1 MRPPIRQPAL
11 RQACKGR
18 FVIGGKSG
26 KELSHNPEFRSG
38 RSCGFLRT
46 LAVHPLRHPLSVF
59 LLAGLIT
66 FQSPSLAQAGD
77 ILRGGASAA
86 SGRKAAD
93 ARANAGAQAAEL
105 AKAKA
110 QDRLA
115 RTTKAISDMRALQA
129 SARSAASTSV
139 PDGLVTGGL
148 KVLTG
153 ANAKW
158 TGASAPVQNGNTVT
172 ITQTDQQALLHW
184 ETFNVGKNTSLYF
197 DQKAGQNDSGKW
209 IAFNKVF
216 DPSGQPS
223 KILGSI
229 KADGQ
234 VYVINQNGIIFGAGS
249 QVNTRTFVASS
260 LPINDNLV
268 SGGLLNNKDAQFLFS
283 ALSVPGGSDGTPTF
297 TPDAPLTA
305 SGKVGDVI
313 VEKGATITGP
323 VNADGNGGRVMLV
336 GANVQNEGTI
346 STPSGQTILAA
357 GLQVGVQAH
366 NSSDP
371 SLRGLDVWIGNVGD
385 YAGSVTNSGIIES
398 YTGSVLMAGKKINQ
412 LGIIDSTTSVKLNGR
427 IDLIS
432 SYGAVANPNYDN
444 DTGDGSGGPIFLNQF
459 TGTVLFGPQS
469 VTRLLPDYAS
479 AKTVPGSTSLQN
491 SQINVLGLSIQMQGT
506 AMLLAPHADVSFQ
519 AGKWTFVDS
528 DNNRTVFKADGKT
541 GDDNLT
547 NAYAGSTQRFFYSG
561 GQVFLD
567 SGSLLD
573 VSGSTDVFVAL
584 SQHVVSVQFR
594 GSELADSPL
603 QRTSTVRGQN
613 LVVDLQLSGTYGG
626 RKWLGSP
633 LGDLTGVA
641 NNIALDIAQFT
652 ADGGTVNIRSG
663 GSIALQQGSTID
675 VSGGY
680 YRNEGG
686 AILTSRL
693 LRNGTLVD
701 IANATPDRTYDGVYD
716 GMNTASSTKWGVT
729 KTFKAALAPL
739 GGYSQQE
746 YISGAAGGEI
756 HLTAPAIVVG
766 GDLVGQTITGP
777 KQLDTPASLA
787 SLSFTFKAEARY
799 VLNSTTVNY
808 YDISPTPPAITFTTD
823 KPGAS
828 AFVVADGSSL
838 PEYLTSQFAISTSWW
853 NEKEGGFG
861 SVTVDNP
868 DGELLLPSG
877 VDVKIPAGGS
887 LTAKASNI
895 TIDGAITAPGGSVSL
910 TAYNFSPLEYQR
922 LTAILAPLSS
932 NPALGVVAGHGII
945 TLGTGAKIDVSGMLV
960 DDRPTANQA
969 ITTRR
974 ALDGGTV
981 SLEGYSIYLSKG
993 SVVDASGGV
1002 RAKPLSG
1009 FEFGNGG
1016 AISILAGKDPNQA
1029 DEGPLALLIGGSLA
1043 LDGTL
1048 SAFSAKTGGS
1058 LAIRANL
1065 IQIGG
1070 SASDPTML
1078 VLSPEFF
1085 QTGGFT
1091 NYSLTGIGK
1100 ADGTGY
1106 IPAIRVVAGTIVEP
1120 VAETLVLAPYQN
1132 SSENLALVPLLKPV
1146 GERSPVSISMAATG
1160 ANDPN
1165 DTQGILEVRG
1175 DIVLESG
1182 SVIRTDPGAKVLI
1195 GTNSDLSSTLAD
1207 TVSIEGSIEAPGGT
1221 IAIFTRNKFRLSSL
1235 AEQAATS
1242 ALPTVYIGPD
1252 AKISTA
1258 GIVVPS
1264 PDPFGRRIGTL
1275 YSGGTISIHGNIV
1288 AEAGAVLDVS
1298 GASGVFDIHPSQLS
1312 ALTQTAVPVNS
1323 GLNSIPYLL
1332 QTVATRVDSD
1342 GGTLELQGAEML
1354 FSDATLLGQAGGPT
1368 AVGGTL
1374 SIFSGRYYT
1383 FGATRTSA
1391 DINLIVTQSGQALS
1405 GSSSS
1410 RGIGIAVRDSN
1421 GTLVP
1426 GMGYFAADRFTAG
1439 GFASLDLGFKF
1450 IDASPISYGGNVGF
1464 VGPVSISAT
1473 GSIRV
1478 AGGGI
1483 IQADSSVD
1491 LSASYIAIGQE
1502 YRAPVNPSDAA
1513 LFAFQEYTGI
1523 AAPQYFPEAT
1533 YGTGSFSFNA
1543 SLIDIGTTVFKNT
1556 GKVAFTA
1563 TGGDIRGDGTLSM
1576 AGDLTLTAGQVYPN
1590 TLATFNIFA
1599 YDYAGGTGSVTI
1611 TGSGNRPMPY
1621 SVGGSLNIYASKIT
1635 QGGTLRAP
1643 FGSIT
1648 LGWDGTDLDPSTA
1661 TLDKPVNPAAGSA
1674 TSVPTTLEVVLESS
1688 SVTSVSA
1695 VDPATGE
1702 GVVIPFGLSTDGLSW
1717 VDPRGVT
1724 VTVSGLPQKNIAIA
1738 GNSVVAEAGSVIDI
1752 RGGGDLLAY
1761 RFVSGTGGSLDLLGE
1776 STGAWAGNTKYKA
1789 GTLVTY
1795 KGSTWSAR
1803 VAIDATDA
1811 KSALSP
1817 DVSLYWSEVED
1828 SYAIVPGY
1836 TAEYAPYSVNNT
1848 GDNATSL
1855 GGDPGLTSSNL
1866 NLGDRI
1872 YIDGVNGLAAGYYTL
1887 LPRRYAV
1894 LPGAYL
1900 ITPKSGGIFTSYN
1913 TEDGTAYTGGYR
1925 VNAFNQPAQIS
1936 GIRSLYEIDSPAVLA
1951 KRVEY
1956 QLLEANDFIT
1966 AAAKR
1971 LDVDTVQE
1979 LPTDSGHLSFQGV
1992 NALRLEGSVLAGSTS
2007 GGRGASVDISSYADI
2022 YITGGSG
2029 SAPSGAAVVLDSDLL
2044 SSWGVESLLIG
2055 GLRQT
2060 TSTGT
2065 IVNVHT
2071 SAITLDNPG
2080 SLFSSPEITLASKLT
2095 VTVTD
2100 GSAISSSGDM
2110 SQPAEKLLLNGDGTL
2125 LRVSGDTSAS
2135 IVRSSITPVTAVI
2148 ASNPLNSPLLT
2159 IGADAHVS
2167 GSGVILDSSYATSLN
2182 PTAVLDSSA
2191 LTLGSGQ
2198 ISLVLTEPAGG
2209 LSGSE
2214 VTPHLVLRSAL
2225 LQYVQSVDSLTL
2237 SSYSTI
2243 DIYGA
2248 GSFGSSSLDNL
2259 NLFASDIRGY
2269 NRGTVTLSAGTV
2281 ALANPSGSVQLATPD
2296 LPLSGELKI
2305 QTGTLRLG
2313 TGAFG
2318 IGGYQS
2324 LNVTASKGM
2333 LATAS
2338 GSLVLPGSFL
2348 VSTPLITG
2356 TKGISYDVS
2365 TAGSISLLASGG
2377 TSDVSGG
2384 LGASLSF
2391 TGSSILANTEIR
2403 LPSGK
2408 LVLHALGGDIGV
2420 GGILS
2425 AAGTSQDFYDVT
2437 RYTDAGSIEL
2447 VSDTGDV
2454 TLDSGSVVSVAG
2466 ATGGGNAGSVEI
2478 RAVSGAFVNNG
2489 SLLGS
2494 AASGNTSGSFLLD
2507 AGSIVS
2513 FANIND
2519 PLEAGGF
2526 FEERN
2531 IRVRTGD
2538 VTVDG
2543 TAHARSFSLSTDLGS
2558 ITVTGTI
2565 DAHGTTGGSIF
2576 LAAHNNVTLQSGAL
2590 LTVEAQ
2596 DFSSAGKGGEVTIEA
2611 GTSSAGVANLTG
2623 SVNLLAGSEINL
2635 SVLAYKQGTA
2645 DSLLFPNGDYTDP
2658 TSSAFLGQFQGTLH
2672 LRAPRISGN
2681 TDVGVNALLGTIT
2694 GASSVLVEGYKVYTP
2709 ADGVMDTALRTTIDS
2724 DSKSFLGDAGV
2735 GNANET
2741 AMRTKLLSGA
2751 LNPTWLDSVL
2761 VLAPGVEIVNT
2772 SGDLTLGQANPTG
2785 STSPEATSAADWD
2798 LSSFRYGTKSAPGVL
2813 TLRAKGDLV
2822 INNTLSDGFTPV
2834 AASTT
2839 NGNSS
2844 MWLATLMTIK
2854 SSLPLNTQSWSFR
2867 LSSGADLG
2875 AADFRSVLPTEQ
2887 LLLDSAG
2894 NKKGSLLVGEF
2905 YAAVPND
2912 SATATGT
2919 AGLTANTIRIS
2930 TDTTNR
2936 GTRYEVIRTGTG
2948 DITINAGR
2956 DVQLRNQF
2964 ATIYTAGVALPTPE
2978 NIFQANDFV
2987 IPVVLNKTTSQSG
3000 GIGVNLGAIQ
3010 QNYKTTWSLGGGDV
3024 SISAKNNIGHYTTD
3038 DGTSTG
3044 NLIVD
3049 SSRQMPTNWLYRRGY
3064 VDPATG
3070 LFATNGGVTGTSL
3083 ATTVTDTSTSTA
3095 WWIDYSNFFE
3105 GVGALGGGDVT
3116 LKAGNDVVNVDAVSP
3131 TNARMAGRD
3140 PATGKNLAPDEA
3152 NLLELGGGD
3161 VTVRAG
3167 NNIDGGVYYVERG
3180 TGTLFAGGEITTNS
3194 ARSPELGILDSSST
3208 ATLDSATWLPTTL
3221 FVGKSHFDVSARGNI
3236 LLGPV
3241 TNPFLLPQGVNNKF
3255 WYKTY
3260 FNTFSSDAGVDVASF
3275 GGSVTHR
3282 LAATT
3287 GGDTTTSILGL
3298 WLNKQ
3303 NLFKDTTAS
3312 NYQPWLRLA
3321 ETNLESFNQIF
3332 SLGAPNLKSSAFSGD
3347 INIVGSLTLFPSAT
3361 GTLELVASG
3370 SIVGLQ
3376 DAGPGTINQGTNVHV
3391 WTAATVNI
3399 SDANPD
3405 LMPGITTPLA
3415 YQTLVGRSRIA
3426 AVQSNLN
3433 PYSAVNTMLQE
3444 TGSYTGTSAASNI
3457 KQALHSA
3464 SLLHTGDLNPVRL
3477 YAAGGDITGL
3487 TLFAPKATRA
3497 IADEDITDISFYIQN
3512 LSQDDV
3518 SIVSAGRDLIPSNEN
3533 APLRALAS
3541 NASNGNYISDARRST
3556 STGSSSNALAGDI
3569 QINGQ
3574 GVLEVLAGRNIDL
3587 GTGPNFTDGSG
3598 VGITSIGNQR
3608 NPFLPFEG
3616 ASIVAM
3622 AGVQGS
3628 NGGAALGLAGSN
3640 LDFEQI
3646 SLEGGSGQTYAS
3658 KELEYVAALQT
3669 LFAMLRQSAEAHIAS
3684 GASYDAAYA
3693 AIESVFGNSSGSGE
3707 IFTRVRDIR
3716 TTSGGAITIAAPSGD
3731 LTMAPDIFG
3740 NPLTPPGIVTEYGG
3754 EISILTQGD
3763 VDIGRARIFT
3773 LRGGDITIWSST
3785 GDIAAGSASKTVI
3798 TAPPTRVTFDTTSAE
3813 VSTDLGGLAT
3823 GGGIGVLAS
3832 VEGVEPGN
3840 VSLIAPQGTV
3850 DAGDAGIQ
3858 ATGNLL
3864 IAAPKVLN
3872 ADNISA
3878 SGTSTGVPTAPTV
3891 AAPNISGLSSASSSS
3906 AAANSAANSVSNQA
3920 AQKSQEPI
3928 ETASVITVEV
3938 LGYGGGDSDSADG
3951 GTRDG
3956 SGG

>member
-1 MRPPIRQPAL
+1 MRPPIRPSVL
-11 RQACKGR
+11 REAFDKGR
-18 FVIGGKSG
+18 LLLVGIFIPHTSKSRAG
-26 KELSHNPEFRSG
+26 HSR
-38 RSCGFLRT
+38 GFLRV

-59 LLAGLIT
+59 LLAGLIIS
-66 FQSPSLAQAGD
+66 QSPPLAQAGD
-77 ILRGGASAA
+77 ILRGGTSGS

-105 AKAKA
+105 AKVKA

-115 RTTKAISDMRALQA
+115 RTTKAINDMRSLQA
-129 SARSAASTSV
+129 SARSAASASV

-153 ANAKW
+153 AKAKW

-172 ITQTDQQALLHW
+172 ITQTDKQALLNW
-184 ETFNVGKNTSLYF
+184 ETFNIGKKTSLYF
-197 DQKAGQNDSGKW
+197 NQKAGKSDSGKW
-209 IAFNKVF
+209 IAFNKVL

-229 KADGQ
+229 KAEGQ
-234 VYVINQNGIIFGAGS
+234 VYVINQNGIVFGAGS
-249 QVNTRTFVASS
+249 QVNTRTFVAST

-305 SGKVGDVI
+305 NGKVGDVI

-336 GANVQNEGTI
+336 GANVRNEGTI

-357 GLQVGVQAH
+357 GLQVGIQAH

-444 DTGDGSGGPIFLNQF
+444 TDGTGSGGPIFLNQF
-459 TGTVLFGPQS
+459 TGSVLFGPQS

-491 SQINVLGLSIQMQGT
+491 SQINVQGLSIQMQGT

-541 GDDNLT
+541 GEDNLVSNYT
-547 NAYAGSTQRFFYSG
+547 GSTQRFFYSG

-663 GSIALQQGSTID
+663 GSIALQPGSTVD

-701 IANATPDRTYDGVYD
+701 IANATPDRIYDGVYD

-808 YDISPTPPAITFTTD
+808 YDISPTPPAVTFTTD

-828 AFVVADGSSL
+828 AFVVADGTAL

-868 DGELLLPSG
+868 DGELILPSG
-877 VDVKIPAGGS
+877 VDVEIPAGGS

-895 TIDGAITAPGGSVSL
+895 TIDGTITAPGGSVSL

-922 LTAILAPLSS
+922 LTAIGTQLSS

-945 TLGTGAKIDVSGMLV
+945 TLGTSAKIDVSGMLV

-993 SVVDASGGV
+993 SVVDASGGA

-1009 FEFGNGG
+1009 FEFGSGG
-1016 AISILAGKDPNQA
+1016 AISVLAGRDPNQK
-1029 DEGPLALLIGGSLA
+1029 DEGPLALLIGGSLT

-1091 NYSLTGIGK
+1091 NYALIGIGK

-1221 IAIFTRNKFRLSSL
+1221 IAIFTRNKFRLSLL

-1405 GSSSS
+1405 GAPSS

-1421 GTLVP
+1421 GALVP
-1426 GMGYFAADRFTAG
+1426 GMGYFAADHFTTG
-1439 GFASLDLGFKF
+1439 GFSSLDLGFKF
-1450 IDASPISYGGNVGF
+1450 LPNASPIAYGGNVEF

-1483 IQADSSVD
+1483 IQADSNVN

-1502 YRAPVNPSDAA
+1502 YRAPLNPSDAA
-1513 LFAFQEYTGI
+1513 LVAFLEDTGNGT
-1523 AAPQYFPEAT
+1523 PQYFPTPT

-1563 TGGDIRGDGTLSM
+1563 AGGDIRGDGTLSI

-1643 FGSIT
+1643 FGSIV

-1661 TLDKPVNPAAGSA
+1661 ALDKPVNPVVGSA

-1695 VDPATGE
+1695 VDPSTGE
-1702 GVVIPFGLSTDGLSW
+1702 GVVIPFGLSADGLSW

-1848 GDNATSL
+1848 GNNATSL

-1900 ITPKSGGIFTSYN
+1900 ITPKSGGIFTSFS
-1913 TEDGTAYTGGYR
+1913 TEDGSAYTGGYQ

-1979 LPTDSGHLSFQGV
+1979 LPTDSGHLSFQGI
-1992 NALRLEGSVLAGSTS
+1992 NSLRIEGSVLAGSTS

-2060 TSTGT
+2060 SSAGT
-2065 IVNVHT
+2065 VVNVHT

-2080 SLFSSPEITLASKLT
+2080 SLFSSPEITLASK
-2095 VTVTD
+2095 VTIFMTD
-2100 GSAISSSGDM
+2100 GSAIASSGDM
-2110 SQPAEKLLLNGDGTL
+2110 SQPSEKLLLNGDGTL
-2125 LRVSGDTSAS
+2125 LRVSGDASAS
-2135 IVRSSITPVTAVI
+2135 IVRSSTTP
-2148 ASNPLNSPLLT
+2148 ASSPLLT
-2159 IGADAHVS
+2159 IGADAHIS
-2167 GSGVILDSSYATSLN
+2167 GSGVILDSSYGTSLD
-2182 PTAVLDSSA
+2182 PTAVLDASA

-2214 VTPHLVLRSAL
+2214 VTPHLVLRDAL

-2237 SSYSTI
+2237 SSYRTI

-2248 GSFGSSSLDNL
+2248 GSFGSSSLDSL
-2259 NLFASDIRGY
+2259 NLFASGIRGY
-2269 NRGTVTLSAGTV
+2269 DRGTVTLNAGTV
-2281 ALANPSGSVQLATPD
+2281 ALANPSGSAQSAAPA

-2305 QTGTLRLG
+2305 QTGTLQLG
-2313 TGAFG
+2313 TGTFG

-2324 LNVTASKGM
+2324 LNITASKGM
-2333 LATAS
+2333 LATAD
-2338 GSLVLPGSFL
+2338 GSLILPGSFV
-2348 VSTPLITG
+2348 VSTPLFTG

-2365 TAGSISLLASGG
+2365 AAGSISLLSSGG

-2408 LVLHALGGDIGV
+2408 LVLHALGGDVEIG
-2420 GGILS
+2420 GKLS
-2425 AAGTSQDFYDVT
+2425 ATGTSQDFYDVT
-2437 RYTDAGSIEL
+2437 RYADAGSIEL
-2447 VSDTGDV
+2447 ISDTGDI

-2478 RAVSGAFVNNG
+2478 RAASGAFVNNG

-2538 VTVDG
+2538 VIVDG

-2590 LTVEAQ
+2590 LTVAAQ

-2611 GTSSAGVANLTG
+2611 GTSTAGVANLTG

-2681 TDVGVNALLGTIT
+2681 TDVGVNALLGKIT

-2709 ADGVMDTALRTTIDS
+2709 AGGVMDTALRTTIDS

-2751 LNPTWLDSVL
+2751 LNSTWLDSVL

-2785 STSPEATSAADWD
+2785 STSTEATSAADWD

-2813 TLRAKGDLV
+2813 TLRAEGDLV

-2834 AASTT
+2834 AASTA
-2839 NGNSS
+2839 NGSS
-2844 MWLATLMTIK
+2844 TMWLATLMTIK

-2867 LSSGADLG
+2867 LSAGADLG
-2875 AADFRSVLPTEQ
+2875 AADFRSILPTEQ
-2887 LLLDSAG
+2887 LLLDSEG

-2905 YAAVPND
+2905 YAALPND

-2919 AGLTANTIRIS
+2919 TGLTANTIRIS

-2964 ATIYTAGVALPTPE
+2964 ATIYTAGVALPTPTT
-2978 NIFQANDFV
+2978 IFQANDFV
-2987 IPVVLNKTTSQSG
+2987 IPVVLNKTTSQVSD
-3000 GIGVNLGAIQ
+3000 LGAIQ

-3064 VDPATG
+3064 VDSATG
-3070 LFATNGGVTGTSL
+3070 LFASDGGVTGTTL

-3116 LKAGNDVVNVDAVSP
+3116 LVAGNDVVNVDAVSP

-3161 VTVRAG
+3161 VTVTAG

-3194 ARSPELGILDSSST
+3194 ARSPELGILDSGSA

-3221 FVGKSHFDVSARGNI
+3221 FVGKSHFDVSARGNV

-3260 FNTFSSDAGVDVASF
+3260 FNTYSSDAGVDVASF

-3282 LAATT
+3282 LAATKSD
-3287 GGDTTTSILGL
+3287 GSSAMSILSL
-3298 WLNKQ
+3298 WFETQNKFSD
-3303 NLFKDTTAS
+3303 NTAAS
-3312 NYQPWLRLA
+3312 YYQPWLRLA
-3321 ETNLESFNQIF
+3321 ETSLESFNDIF
-3332 SLGAPNLKSSAFSGD
+3332 WLAPPNLKSSAFSGD
-3347 INIVGSLTLFPSAT
+3347 INIVGSLTLFPSST

-3370 SIVGLQ
+3370 GIVGLQ
-3376 DAGPGTINQGTNVHV
+3376 NAGAGTLGSSKINV

-3399 SDANPD
+3399 SDADPT

-3415 YQTLVGRSRIA
+3415 YQALVGRSRIA

-3433 PYSAVNTMLQE
+3433 PFSAVNAMLQE
-3444 TGSYTGTSAASNI
+3444 TGSYAAENSAASI

-3464 SLLHTGDLNPVRL
+3464 SLLHAGDSNPVRL

-3497 IADEDITDISFYIQN
+3497 IADKDITDIAFYIQN

-3518 SIVSAGRDLIPSNEN
+3518 SIVSAGRDVIPSNEN
-3533 APLRALAS
+3533 SPLRALAS
-3541 NASNGNYISDARRST
+3541 NFSKGNYISDSLRTT
-3556 STGSSSNALAGDI
+3556 STGTLSNALSGDI

-3574 GVLEVLAGRNIDL
+3574 GTLEVLAGRNIDL
-3587 GTGPNFTDGSG
+3587 GTGANYADGTG

-3628 NGGAALGLAGSN
+3628 NGGAAVGLAGSN

-3646 SLEGGSGQTYAS
+3646 SLDGGSGQTYAS

-3669 LFAMLRQSAEAHIAS
+3669 LFAMLRQSAEAHLAS
-3684 GASYDAAYA
+3684 GASYDAAYE
-3693 AIESVFGNSSGSGE
+3693 AIGSVFGTSSGSGK

-3754 EISILTQGD
+3754 EISILTQGN

-3798 TAPPTRVTFDTTSAE
+3798 TAPPTRVTFDTTSAD

-3878 SGTSTGVPTAPTV
+3878 SGTSAGVPSAPTV

-3928 ETASVITVEV
+3928 ETPSVITVEV
-3938 LGYGGGDSDSADG
+3938 LGYGGGDGGGDSDDDTADSG
-3951 GTRDG
+3951 SRDG